1 MTGATLECPGTSCT
15 EVTEEE
21 SIGPASKTDDT
32 DTDENGSTS
41 SEDYWLWI
49 VIGLAVLVLIFFLVC
64 CYYRRKAKK
73 NVEFNAMLYATPAT
87 HDGDMI

>member
-41 SEDYWLWI
+41 EDYWLWI

-73 NVEFNAMLYATPAT
+73 TEEFNAMLYATPVAN
-87 HDGDMI
+87 DGDMI